1 MPNRVEMMCV
11 VRVNISHVR
20 VSWASQDNCGF
31 WVVPI
36 SASTTLIDEVCVS
49 VYNEIQHRYNEQIAC
64 HIISSNLIHVIF
76 ISSFIS

>member
-11 VRVNISHVR
+11 VRVNINHLR
-20 VSWASQDNCGF
+20 VSWGF
-31 WVVPI
+31 WVGPI